1 MKDVCTTMVIVKNQ
15 YAGMCTVGC
24 PVRIPNDAFPILD
37 AIKAMDRLE
46 RDQMGELG
54 VQVFFLC

>member
-1 MKDVCTTMVIVKNQ
+1 MVIVKNQ